1 MPSDTRSPQDIERD
15 VERHRSDLSDS
26 LREIQSR
33 FTPEAVVRE
42 VTQAF
47 RSHGSEMGT
56 AVTRSVQQNP
66 VALAVTGIGLAW
78 LIFGRSHDDRPAAPA
93 AYDPLQ
99 DGVDRPD
106 PRALY
111 GTPPV
116 HPATTGRD
124 PSYPA
129 WLDAADRYDGG
140 TSDEESTR
148 AKAARGMSQAG
159 HDVAHRASQM
169 RDRLYHGTE
178 HLGDAARQ
186 RIASARHAAVTARD
200 RAAPVLRDNWRA
212 GRDNASRFLEE
223 QPLVAGALA
232 IAVGAALASALPSTR
247 TEDALMGEESDRL
260 VHEAERIFEE
270 EREKAKQV
278 GKAALDEAGKIADEK
293 RGDAAD
299 AARTLSDETRDA
311 AARVRGAAEEEAD
324 RQKLTSREG

>member
-47 RSHGSEMGT
+47 RNHGSEMGT

-78 LIFGRSHDDRPAAPA
+78 LIFGRSHDDRAPAPA
-93 AYDPLQ
+93 AYDPLHEP
-99 DGVDRPD
+99 VDRPD
-106 PRALY
+106 PRAVY
-111 GTPPV
+111 GTPPA
-116 HPATTGRD
+116 HPATTGRT

-129 WLDAADRYDGG
+129 WLDATDRYDSGS
-140 TSDEESTR
+140 TDEESTR
-148 AKAARGMSQAG
+148 ERAARGLSEAG
-159 HDVAHRASQM
+159 HGVADRASRM

-178 HLGDAARQ
+178 HLGEAARQ
-186 RIASARHAAVTARD
+186 RIASARHAAMTARD
-200 RAAPVLRDNWRA
+200 RARPALRDNWRA

-232 IAVGAALASALPSTR
+232 VAVGAALASALPRTR

-260 VHEAERIFEE
+260 IHEAERIFEE
-270 EREKAKQV
+270 EREKARQV
-278 GKAALDEAGKIADEK
+278 GKAALDEAGRIADEK
-293 RGDAAD
+293 RDDAAE
-299 AARTLSDETRDA
+299 AARTLSDETREA
-311 AARVRGAAEEEAD
+311 VSRVRSAAEDEAD
-324 RQKLTSREG
+324 RQNLGSRDS